1 MSKTLTE
8 TTNISL
14 NIKTVF
20 SLLFKRIVPIILCA
34 VICGL
39 TAFVYYSFFSSPQ
52 YTATVSIIVDN
63 RTIGTPTGEELAQKN
78 TSDIT
83 ASRLLTDTYIA
94 IFSTSSFRESVA
106 ANVNN
111 TSEFIAQGKLSSISG
126 TDLENY
132 LSMSAVNK
140 TEILEIQATTSS
152 PQLSVDICYAIMD
165 EAKSVLAETMDQSE
179 VKSVEGDNIL
189 IPTQPS
195 SLSPIIRMVLGCVV
209 GGFLACVVVVVA
221 YVIKEQYL
229 PDGAIDKFR
238 KTNQKKSP
246 KSRPAPAY
254 YVPKSAEAVPTA
266 NREYVTPEQAPEH
279 TPDQSIPSPRMP
291 EDEAPIARTR
301 PRPRPQRQ
309 APTGPRQ

>member
-39 TAFVYYSFFSSPQ
+39 TAFVYYSFFTSPQ

-94 IFSTSSFRESVA
+94 IFSASSFRESVA
-106 ANVNN
+106 DNVNS
-111 TSEFIAQGKLSSISG
+111 TSTVIAEGKASPISG
-126 TDLENY
+126 TDLEFV
-132 LSMSAVNK
+132 LKMSAVNK
-140 TEILEIQATTSS
+140 TEILEIQATTAS

-165 EAKSVLAETMDQSE
+165 EAKIVLLETMNQSQ

-189 IPTQPS
+189 IPTEPS
-195 SLSPIIRMVLGCVV
+195 SYSPVVRMVIGTAV
-209 GGFLACVVVVVA
+209 GGLFACVA
-221 YVIKEQYL
+221 VIFSYAVSKQFF
-229 PDGAIDKFR
+229 PDGIPNLFS
-238 KTNQKKSP
+238 KKGKAKKP
-246 KSRPAPAY
+246 AKVRPAPMNAY
-254 YVPKSAEAVPTA
+254 SAQKAADAVPTA
-266 NREYVTPEQAPEH
+266 EQEYAVPEH
-279 TPDQSIPSPRMP
+279 TPDLRGTAQSVA